1 MVFRVRSGFL
11 GDDSCIDS
19 VAVKKSRARGKK
31 LDTRV
36 ESGSS
41 QSQDDQ
47 RELLEEM
54 GVNILSDNSNSCDSL
69 AVPSF
74 QVRGLYLTRRML
86 TPCVVLRF

>member
-1 MVFRVRSGFL
+1 MVCRVRSGFL

-31 LDTRV
+31 LDTKV

-41 QSQDDQ
+41 QSQDQ

-69 AVPSF
+69 AVPSL
-74 QVRGLYLTRRML
+74 QVRGL
-86 TPCVVLRF
+86 